1 MVFGIK
7 LLLIYSTKSFRGRKI
22 KELYIGLK
30 RFQHRFIT
38 PTKYTLMNL
47 IDFLGE
53 LKHIKSER
61 LIDSKKKDEI
71 EDFFLTLGIFY
82 NDLKSFTF
90 YLVQMKNQFSH
101 IDLNKI
107 SVETGEYYGM
117 ECQLQRLI
125 AGTLHEFFDFLDE
138 KKGIL
143 KTEEFHLLYK
153 KLNIDLKSKW
163 DAIVEI
169 AINRKA
175 SKELGSFSN
184 VLVCIRNNLAF
195 HYKQSGKCLKEGF
208 INFFFNDPKG
218 DSNEKAYYSIG
229 DKMRDTRFFYC
240 DAAAKRY
247 MKTLINKSMD
257 MNEYMKE
264 FLEVIEN
271 VNFTIMAL
279 MKEYI
284 SQRRN

>member
-1 MVFGIK
+1 
-7 LLLIYSTKSFRGRKI
+7 
-22 KELYIGLK
+22 
-30 RFQHRFIT
+30 
-38 PTKYTLMNL
+38 MNL

-53 LKHIKSER
+53 LKNIKPER

-125 AGTLHEFFDFLDE
+125 ASTLHEFFNFLDE
-138 KKGIL
+138 KRKIL
-143 KTEEFHLLYK
+143 ETGEFQLLYEE
-153 KLNIDLKSKW
+153 LNIDLKSKW
-163 DAIVEI
+163 DAIVGI
-169 AINRKA
+169 AINKKA
-175 SKELGSFSN
+175 LKELGSFSKI
-184 VLVCIRNNLAF
+184 LVFIRNNLAF

-208 INFFFNDPKG
+208 IDFFFNDPKG
-218 DSNEKAYYSIG
+218 DANEKAYYSIG

-247 MKTLINKSMD
+247 MKTLINKGMD
-257 MNEYMKE
+257 INEYMKE
-264 FLEVIEN
+264 FSKVIED

-284 SQRRN
+284 SHRPY